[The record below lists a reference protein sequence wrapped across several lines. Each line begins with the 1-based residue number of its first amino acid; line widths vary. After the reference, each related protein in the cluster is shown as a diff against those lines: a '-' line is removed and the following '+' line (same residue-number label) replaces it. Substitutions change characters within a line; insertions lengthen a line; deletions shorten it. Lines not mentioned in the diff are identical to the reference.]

1 MPGVEV
7 EVKDRNNSVVEKIA
21 MPEGIFGLEIKTSLL
36 HAAVVNYL
44 ANQRQGTHATK
55 TRGKVRGGGKK
66 PWRQKHTGRARHG
79 TNRSPLWKGGG
90 IIFGP
95 QPRDYSYRMPKKQK
109 RKALKT
115 ALSVKFAE
123 GNIVVVDALSFEKP
137 RTKDM
142 IAVLK
147 SFGINDKKV
156 LVVMPDKDENVYLS
170 ARNIP
175 RVSVMR
181 AADIN
186 TYELLVHEHVL
197 VTKDALEKIREVWG

>member
-1 MPGVEV
+1 MPGV
-7 EVKDRNNSVVEKIA
+7 EVKDRNNSVVEKIEI
-21 MPEGIFGLEIKTSLL
+21 PEGIFGLEIKTSLL

-55 TRGKVRGGGKK
+55 TRGKVRGGSKK

-90 IIFGP
+90 VIFGP

-123 GNIVVVDALSFEKP
+123 GNLVVVDALSFEKP

-142 IAVLK
+142 IAVLRN
-147 SFGINDKKV
+147 FGINDKKV

>member
-1 MPGVEV
+1 MPGV
-7 EVKDRNNSVVEKIA
+7 EVKDRNNSVVEKIE

-55 TRGKVRGGGKK
+55 TRGKVRGGSKK

-90 IIFGP
+90 VIFGP
-95 QPRDYSYRMPKKQK
+95 HPRDYSYRMPKKQK

-123 GNIVVVDALSFEKP
+123 GNLVVVDALSFEKP

-142 IAVLK
+142 IAVLRN
-147 SFGINDKKV
+147 FGINDKKV

>member
-1 MPGVEV
+1 MSGV
-7 EVKDRNNSVVEKIA
+7 EVKDRNNSVVEKIE

-55 TRGKVRGGGKK
+55 TRGKVRGGSKK

-90 IIFGP
+90 VIFGP
-95 QPRDYSYRMPKKQK
+95 HPRDYSYRMPKKQK

-123 GNIVVVDALSFEKP
+123 GNLVVVDALSFEKP

-142 IAVLK
+142 IAVLRN
-147 SFGINDKKV
+147 FGINDKKV

>member
-1 MPGVEV
+1 MPGV
-7 EVKDRNNSVVEKIA
+7 EVKDRNNSVVEKIE
-21 MPEGIFGLEIKTSLL
+21 MPECIFGLEIKTSLL

-55 TRGKVRGGGKK
+55 TRGKVRGGSKK

-90 IIFGP
+90 VIFGP
-95 QPRDYSYRMPKKQK
+95 HPRDYSYRMPKKQK

-123 GNIVVVDALSFEKP
+123 GNLVVVDALSFEKP

-142 IAVLK
+142 IAVLRN
-147 SFGINDKKV
+147 FGINDKKV

>member
-1 MPGVEV
+1 MSGV
-7 EVKDRNNSVVEKIA
+7 EVKDRNNSVVEEIE

-55 TRGKVRGGGKK
+55 TRGKVRGGSKK

-90 IIFGP
+90 VIFGP
-95 QPRDYSYRMPKKQK
+95 HPRDYSYRMPKKQK

-123 GNIVVVDALSFEKP
+123 GNLVVVDALSFEKP

-142 IAVLK
+142 IAVLRN
-147 SFGINDKKV
+147 FGINDKKV